1 MKTNKANRKNPLIV
15 GALLASTVLAT
26 SAPAL
31 AQDCDEQVNLTFT
44 FWGSASEKNDMETA
58 IRTFNESHPCITVSG
73 QHIPN
78 TGYVEK
84 ITSMLASNT
93 APDVAYLSENQAF
106 QWASDGRLLDLSP
119 YLGDTPEDTFLKNSI
134 YRVEDTLMGTGLA
147 TGVMLI
153 YYNKDVFDAAGVEY
167 PPANAADAWTWDE
180 FVSNAERLTKDR
192 SGNSADSEEF
202 NPDAIDTFGIAMPA
216 WWAGWYPFI
225 VSNGGTFANEDGTE
239 LLLNSPEAVE
249 ALQAYQDLI
258 YEHHVAPTPTQTGT
272 LPAADILMQSGKV
285 AMSMDGMWKV
295 TDFNDSRM
303 NWGIGVLPVFDE
315 PYTPLISTPKVI
327 FASTQH
333 PDEAFEFYQ
342 YVSNPEEVGLFKSG
356 LWAPLEL
363 EYFETE
369 EGLDKWVT
377 SPDGEYPEEA
387 LDAIVDYSLNYTGE
401 QVPPYQIR
409 NIGQI
414 MNDAVNPAITK
425 MLDGTVDAQA
435 AMDEAVE
442 NAAPL
447 MQGRW

>member
-1 MKTNKANRKNPLIV
+1 MLELNDTWRRVVLAGGVAAIV
-15 GALLASTVLAT
+15 GLAGV
-26 SAPAL
+26 APVT
-31 AQDCDEQVNLTFT
+31 AQDCAEQVDLTFT

-58 IRTFNESHPCITVSG
+58 IRTFNESHPCIVVTG

-93 APDVAYLSENQAF
+93 APDVAYLSQDQAF
-106 QWASDGRLLDLSP
+106 GWAAEGRLLDLTP
-119 YLGDTPEDTFLKNSI
+119 YLGDTPEDTYLKNSI
-134 YRVEDTLMGTGLA
+134 YRVEGSLMGTGLA

-180 FVSNAERLTKDR
+180 FVENAKLLTKDR
-192 SGNSADSEEF
+192 NGSTAADPNF
-202 NPDAIDTFGIAMPA
+202 DPNAIDTFGVAMPA
-216 WWAGWYPFI
+216 GFGGWYPYV
-225 VSNGGTFANEDGTE
+225 VSNGGRMSNEDGTE
-239 LLLNSPEAVE
+239 LTLNSPEAVE

-258 YEHHVAPTPTQTGT
+258 YKHHVTPTPTQTGT
-272 LPAADILMQSGKV
+272 LPAADILMQSRKV
-285 AMSMDGMWKV
+285 AMSMDGHWRI
-295 TDFNDSRM
+295 TDFNDTRM
-303 NWGIGVLPVFDE
+303 NWGIGVLPIFDE

-327 FASTQH
+327 FASTEH

-342 YVSNPEEVGLFKSG
+342 YVSNPEQVGLFKSG

-369 EGLDKWVT
+369 EGLAKWLT
-377 SPDGEYPEEA
+377 SEDAEYPPEA
-387 LDAIVDYSLNYTGE
+387 IDAIVDYSLNYTGE
-401 QVPPYQIR
+401 QLPTYQLR

-414 MNDAVNPAITK
+414 MNDAVIPAISK
-425 MLDGTVDAQA
+425 MLDGTVSAQE
-435 AMDEAVE
+435 AMDEAVA

>member
-1 MKTNKANRKNPLIV
+1 MSRYQAVLKAGVIAAGLAAAGTG
-15 GALLASTVLAT
+15 GAM
-26 SAPAL
+26 
-31 AQDCDEQVNLTFT
+31 AQDCAEQVDLTFT

-58 IRTFNESHPCITVSG
+58 IRTFNESHPCITVTG

-106 QWASDGRLLDLSP
+106 AWAAEGRLLDLSP
-119 YLGDTPEDTFLKNSI
+119 YLGDTPEDIYLKNSI
-134 YRVEDTLMGTGLA
+134 YRVGDTLMGTGLA

-167 PPANAADAWTWDE
+167 PPAKAEDAWTWDE
-180 FVSNAERLTKDR
+180 FVENARLLTKDR
-192 SGNSADSEEF
+192 SGNTAADPEF
-202 NPDAIDTFGIAMPA
+202 DPNNIDVFGVAMPA
-216 WWAGWYPFI
+216 WWAGWYPFV
-225 VSNGGTFANEDGTE
+225 VSNGGDFANEEGTE
-239 LLLNSPEAVE
+239 LTLNSPEAVE

-258 YEHHVAPTPTQTGT
+258 YTHHVTPTPTQTGT
-272 LPAADILMQSGKV
+272 LPAADILMQSRKV
-285 AMSMDGMWKV
+285 AMSMDGMWRV
-295 TDFNDSRM
+295 TDFNDTRM
-303 NWGIGVLPVFDE
+303 NWGIGVLPVFDT

-327 FASTQH
+327 FAQTEH

-363 EYFETE
+363 TYFTTQ

-377 SPDGEYPEEA
+377 SPEGEYPPEA
-387 LDAIVDYSLNYTGE
+387 LDAIVDYSLNHTGE
-401 QVPPYQIR
+401 QVPPYQLR

-414 MNDAVNPAITK
+414 FNDAVNPAITK
-425 MLDGTVDAQA
+425 MLDGTVSAQE
-435 AMDEAVE
+435 AMDEAVA
-442 NAAPL
+442 NAASL

>member
-1 MKTNKANRKNPLIV
+1 MHNRVVRRRI
-15 GALLASTVLAT
+15 ALLGAVALAGLAT
-26 SAPAL
+26 PAL
-31 AQDCDEQVNLTFT
+31 AQDCAEPVNLTFT

-58 IRTFNESHPCITVSG
+58 IRTFNEANPCIVVTG

-84 ITSMLASNT
+84 LTAMLASNT
-93 APDVAYLSENQAF
+93 APDVAYLGENQAF
-106 QWASDGRLLDLSP
+106 QWAADGRLLDLAP
-119 YLGDTPEDTFLKNSI
+119 YLGETPEDTYLKNSI

-180 FVSNAERLTKDR
+180 FVANAKKLTKDR
-192 SGNSADSEEF
+192 DGNTADSAEF
-202 NPDAIDTFGIAMPA
+202 NSESIDTFGAAMPA
-216 WWAGWYPFI
+216 GWTGWYSFV
-225 VSNGGTFANEDGTE
+225 VSNGGTFANEEGTE

-258 YEHHVAPTPTQTGT
+258 YVHHVTPTPTQRGT

-285 AMSMDGMWKV
+285 AMSMDGMWRV
-295 TDFNDSRM
+295 TDFNDTRM
-303 NWGIGVLPVFDE
+303 NWGIGVLPIWDT

-333 PDEAFEFYQ
+333 PEEAFQFYQ

-363 EYFETE
+363 EYFTSE
-369 EGLDKWVT
+369 EGLSKWVT
-377 SPDGEYPEEA
+377 APDGEYPPEA

-401 QVPPYQIR
+401 QVPAYQIR
-409 NIGQI
+409 NIGTI
-414 MNDAVNPAITK
+414 MNEAVNPAISK
-425 MLDGTVDAQA
+425 MLEGSATAQE
-435 AMDEAVE
+435 AMDEAAA

-447 MQGRW
+447 MSGRW